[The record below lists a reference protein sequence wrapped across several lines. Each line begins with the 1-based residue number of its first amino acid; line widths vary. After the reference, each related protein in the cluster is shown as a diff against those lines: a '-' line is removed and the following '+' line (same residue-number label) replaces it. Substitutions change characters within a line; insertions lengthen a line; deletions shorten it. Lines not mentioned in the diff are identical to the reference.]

1 MPKLSRVAFDTPCSY
16 VGYLFGY
23 HVGSLIE
30 DLESEGLLREAPRG
44 GNGRERGATGLSIT
58 KLVPWAKYQVVSDT
72 SEALRLHLFAA
83 GDAVCGLHRGWSVA
97 TGLSVRAASGSVV
110 VRPAEG
116 GPERVSVSPAFN
128 GCFENLTVNINE
140 LDCSVQRGDLV
151 CEFVLLK

>member
-1 MPKLSRVAFDTPCSY
+1 M
-16 VGYLFGY
+16 
-23 HVGSLIE
+23 
-30 DLESEGLLREAPRG
+30 
-44 GNGRERGATGLSIT
+44 
-58 KLVPWAKYQVVSDT
+58 PWAKYQVVSDS

-97 TGLSVRAASGSVV
+97 TGLSVRAAPGGSVV

-116 GPERVSVSPAFN
+116 GPEKVSVSPAFN

-151 CEFVLLK
+151 CELVFLK